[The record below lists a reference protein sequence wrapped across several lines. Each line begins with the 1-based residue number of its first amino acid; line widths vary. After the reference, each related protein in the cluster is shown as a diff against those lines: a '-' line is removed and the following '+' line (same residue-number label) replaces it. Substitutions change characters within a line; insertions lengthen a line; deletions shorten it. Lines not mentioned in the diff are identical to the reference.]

1 MSTSTAWSRCCA
13 SNWNWNWKRSSS
25 SSSSS
30 SCSSSSRRSARQHG
44 NHRRRTPLNPRNN
57 TRERRFSA
65 RRHLRCNGQKNH
77 DDFETFDEM
86 LENFL
91 EPPRRDTG
99 IPSEWD
105 INIDIDEGTRRSSRG
120 IAIFR
125 RDDGF
130 SFLYHTSSEYTR
142 RTNLSFA
149 HLLSAYSSFFSR
161 RRRKRPNRTREENE
175 RGRPGHGK
183 HVVSRKWDRPRRRR
197 VPVPMD
203 GERGRGAG

>member
-1 MSTSTAWSRCCA
+1 MSTSTAWSRCFCA
-13 SNWNWNWKRSSS
+13 SNWNWNWKR

-57 TRERRFSA
+57 TRERRRFSA
-65 RRHLRCNGQKNH
+65 RRRLRCNGQKNH
-77 DDFETFDEM
+77 DDFETFDDDDDDDEEM

-105 INIDIDEGTRRSSRG
+105 INIDIDEGTRRSSRS

-130 SFLYHTSSEYTR
+130 
-142 RTNLSFA
+142 
-149 HLLSAYSSFFSR
+149 FFSL
-161 RRRKRPNRTREENE
+161 P
-175 RGRPGHGK
+175 
-183 HVVSRKWDRPRRRR
+183 HVFRIYASYKSLFRSPFIR
-197 VPVPMD
+197 VFFFLF
-203 GERGRGAG
+203 ATTT

>member
-13 SNWNWNWKRSSS
+13 SNWNWNWKR

-57 TRERRFSA
+57 TRERRRFSA
-65 RRHLRCNGQKNH
+65 RRRLRCDGQKNH
-77 DDFETFDEM
+77 DDFETTFDDDDDEEM

-105 INIDIDEGTRRSSRG
+105 INIDIDEGTRRSSRS

-142 RTNLSFA
+142 RTNFSFA
-149 HLLSAYSSFFSR
+149 HLLSAYSSFFSLTTETTKQKP
-161 RRRKRPNRTREENE
+161 RRK
-175 RGRPGHGK
+175 
-183 HVVSRKWDRPRRRR
+183 
-197 VPVPMD
+197 
-203 GERGRGAG
+203 